1 MKIVLYI
8 IAAALLGG
16 GVFLVATDYP
26 MIEARF
32 PSAGPTFIGLGLM
45 VFLATFYIGRKDL

>member
-8 IAAALLGG
+8 LAAALLGG
-16 GVFLVATDYP
+16 GLFLIVTDFP
-26 MIEARF
+26 AIEARF
-32 PSAGPTFIGLGLM
+32 PSAGPTFIGVGLM